1 MSIVDTNA
9 LPNVSPFGS
18 GADKAAAGT
27 SQASSP
33 TQAERAKVLQ
43 LAQEFEASFVVQMI
57 RQMRQSMLDDQRED
71 GLGADTMT
79 DTIDVE
85 LARQL
90 TKSGGIGLT
99 KVLQDAIERQALG
112 TPSAAALAVPTGING
127 LTPLGTQGVAA
138 SALLNPLVSIAER
151 HDEGSPA
158 VALPLPL
165 AASVSSPFGYRADP
179 FTGATRF
186 HAGVDIQAAYGREVP
201 SAGSGEVVFSGAQ
214 GGYGNTVVIEHQG
227 GIRTRYAHLSSI
239 QVEAGTRVNAGTVVG
254 RVGSSGRS
262 TGPHLHFEVL
272 QDGRPVNPAVAAT
285 RFAGLLKIEGMVAD
299 LPISQPSMSGVA
311 VGVDDEDS
319 GQ

>member
-1 MSIVDTNA
+1 MSIVDTTA
-9 LPNVSPFGS
+9 LRNVSPFGP
-18 GADKAAAGT
+18 GVDKAAAGT
-27 SQASSP
+27 SQASSSS
-33 TQAERAKVLQ
+33 QAERAKVLQ

-57 RQMRQSMLDDQRED
+57 RQMRQSMLDDQSQD

-99 KVLQDAIERQALG
+99 KILQDAIERQALG
-112 TPSAAALAVPTGING
+112 TPSAAALAVPSGVNG
-127 LTPLGTQGVAA
+127 LTPLGTQGVSA
-138 SALLNPLVSIAER
+138 SALLNPLVSIAEP
-151 HDEGSPA
+151 HDEGLA
-158 VALPLPL
+158 GVALPLG
-165 AASVSSPFGYRADP
+165 ASVSSPFGYRADP

-186 HAGVDIQAAYGREVP
+186 HAGVDIRAAYGREVP

-214 GGYGNTVVIEHQG
+214 GGYGNTVVVEHQD

-299 LPISQPSMSGVA
+299 LPISQPSVPGVA